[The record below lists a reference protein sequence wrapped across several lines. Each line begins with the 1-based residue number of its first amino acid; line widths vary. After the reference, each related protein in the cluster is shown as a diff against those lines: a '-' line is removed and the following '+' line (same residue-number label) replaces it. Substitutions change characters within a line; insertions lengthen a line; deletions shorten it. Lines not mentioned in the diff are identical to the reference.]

1 MSNSVIGPSRLPV
14 HQSFNPS
21 ARITFP
27 DNLAVEIKSNL
38 AVEIK
43 SNLAVEIKSN
53 QVIWVGMLLR
63 LLLRPYPGTITR
75 FSRLGLVKC
84 SKDLTEMFRVSD
96 QVEQTGSRVLG

>member
-27 DNLAVEIKSNL
+27 DNL